1 MGEAH
6 SLFLKTQMDTKSIEK
21 RIKDI
26 LKPIAEER
34 KYYVVDVTYKREG
47 GRLALR
53 ILLDKDGGITIE
65 ECAGLNNELS
75 ELLDKEGVIDDQ
87 YFLEISSPGL
97 DRKLKKDEDFIWAIG
112 KKIKVTTFGSVHG
125 KNVFSG
131 TLLGLGEGIIVVEEN
146 GTSWEIPREK
156 IASAKLELNM
166 DWSKI

>member
-1 MGEAH
+1 M
-6 SLFLKTQMDTKSIEK
+6 QVIEK
-21 RIKDI
+21 VKDI

-47 GRLALR
+47 GRLVLR
-53 ILLDKDGGITIE
+53 ILLDKDGGITMD

-75 ELLDKEGVIDDQ
+75 ELLDKDSVIDDK

-112 KKIKVTTFGSVHG
+112 KKIKITTFVPIYE
-125 KNVFSG
+125 KNAFSG
-131 TLLGLGEGIIVVEEN
+131 TLLGLGEDKIVVEEN

-156 IASAKLELNM
+156 IASAKLELNI
-166 DWSKI
+166 DWSKT